1 MSAIPAVAGLVERWA
16 HLYAD
21 SKALSAGIMFA
32 HLAGVLGAGGLAIAA
47 DRASLLLPPGGGD
60 ADELAREIAR
70 LKSVH
75 AWVIAGLALTVAT
88 GVLQLFS
95 DLHTYLTAWIFWTK
109 MGLIA
114 LLLLNGWVRLRAE
127 QGIEAGGTAT
137 HLARFRRTSVASL
150 VLWFAVLLA
159 GAFLTTVS

>member
-1 MSAIPAVAGLVERWA
+1 MAPFAASGLVERWA

-21 SKALSAGIMFA
+21 SKALSAGIMFV
-32 HLAGVLGAGGLAIAA
+32 HLAGVLVAGGLAIAA
-47 DRASLLLPPGGGD
+47 DRVSLQLPAEAG
-60 ADELAREIAR
+60 EHLAREIER

-75 AWVIAGLALTVAT
+75 SWVMAGLALTVAT

-95 DLHTYLTAWIFWTK
+95 DLHTYLTAWLFWTK

-114 LLLLNGWVRLRAE
+114 LLLLNGWVRLQAE
-127 QGIEAGGTAT
+127 QAIEAGTVVP

-150 VLWFAVLLA
+150 ALWFAVLLA

>member
-1 MSAIPAVAGLVERWA
+1 VVATASGIVERWA

-21 SKALSAGIMFA
+21 SKALSAGIMFL
-32 HLAGVLGAGGLAIAA
+32 HLAGVLVAGGLAIAA
-47 DRASLLLPPGGGD
+47 DRVSLQLPAEAG
-60 ADELAREIAR
+60 EHLAREIER
-70 LKSVH
+70 LKAVH
-75 AWVIAGLALTVAT
+75 NWVIAGLGLTIAT

-95 DLHTYLTAWIFWTK
+95 DLHTYLTAWLFWTK

-114 LLLLNGWVRLRAE
+114 LLLVNGWVRLKAE
-127 QGIEAGGTAT
+127 QAIEAGAVVP
-137 HLARFRRTSVASL
+137 HLARFRRTSVVSL

>member
-1 MSAIPAVAGLVERWA
+1 MMAPVASGLVERWA

-21 SKALSAGIMFA
+21 SKALSAGIMFV

-47 DRASLLLPPGGGD
+47 DRVSLLLPAEAG
-60 ADELAREIAR
+60 EHLAREIER
-70 LKSVH
+70 LKAVH
-75 AWVIAGLALTVAT
+75 NWVIAGLALTVAT

-95 DLHTYLTAWIFWTK
+95 DLHTYLTAWLFWTK

-114 LLLLNGWVRLRAE
+114 LLLVNGWVRLKAE
-127 QGIEAGGTAT
+127 QAIETGAVVPY
-137 HLARFRRTSVASL
+137 LARFRRTSMVSL

>member
-1 MSAIPAVAGLVERWA
+1 MIAPAASGVVERWA

-21 SKALSAGIMFA
+21 SKALSAGIMFV
-32 HLAGVLGAGGLAIAA
+32 HLAGVLVAGGLAIAA
-47 DRASLLLPPGGGD
+47 DRVSLQLPAEAG
-60 ADELAREIAR
+60 EHLAREIER

-75 AWVIAGLALTVAT
+75 SWVMAGLALTVAT

-95 DLHTYLTAWIFWTK
+95 DLHTYLTAWLFWTK

-114 LLLLNGWVRLRAE
+114 LLLLNGWVRLKAE
-127 QGIEAGGTAT
+127 QAIEAGTVVPR
-137 HLARFRRTSVASL
+137 LARFRRTSVVSL

>member
-1 MSAIPAVAGLVERWA
+1 MVAAASGLVERWA

-21 SKALSAGIMFA
+21 SKALSAGIMFL
-32 HLAGVLGAGGLAIAA
+32 HLAGILGAGGIAIAA
-47 DRASLLLPPGGGD
+47 DRVSLQLPAHAG
-60 ADELAREIAR
+60 EHLAREIER
-70 LKSVH
+70 LKAVH
-75 AWVIAGLALTVAT
+75 TWVIAGLALTVAT

-95 DLHTYLTAWIFWTK
+95 DLHTYLTAWLFWTK

-114 LLLLNGWVRLRAE
+114 LLLVNGWVRLQAE
-127 QGIEAGGTAT
+127 RGIEAGGVMPYLT
-137 HLARFRRTSVASL
+137 RFRLTSVVSL

>member
-1 MSAIPAVAGLVERWA
+1 MAPFAASGLVERWA

-21 SKALSAGIMFA
+21 SKALSAGIMFV
-32 HLAGVLGAGGLAIAA
+32 HLAGVLVAGGLAIAA
-47 DRASLLLPPGGGD
+47 DRVSLLLPAEAG
-60 ADELAREIAR
+60 EHLAREIER
-70 LKSVH
+70 LKAVH
-75 AWVIAGLALTVAT
+75 NWVIAGLALTIAT

-95 DLHTYLTAWIFWTK
+95 DLHTYLTAWLLWTK

-114 LLLLNGWVRLRAE
+114 LLLLNGWVRLKAE
-127 QGIEAGGTAT
+127 QAIEAGTVVP
-137 HLARFRRTSVASL
+137 HLARFRRTSVVSL

>member
-1 MSAIPAVAGLVERWA
+1 MAPVASGLVERWA

-21 SKALSAGIMFA
+21 SKALSAGIMFV
-32 HLAGVLGAGGLAIAA
+32 HLAGVLVAGGFAIVA
-47 DRASLLLPPGGGD
+47 DRASLLLPAEAG
-60 ADELAREIAR
+60 ERLAREIER
-70 LKSVH
+70 LKDVH
-75 AWVIAGLALTVAT
+75 FWVMAGLTLTVAT
-88 GVLQLFS
+88 GLLQLFS

-114 LLLLNGWVRLRAE
+114 LLLVNGWVRLKAE
-127 QGIEAGGTAT
+127 QGIEAGGAAT
-137 HLARFRRTSVASL
+137 QLTRFQRTSVVSL

>member
-1 MSAIPAVAGLVERWA
+1 MAPVASGLVERWA

-21 SKALSAGIMFA
+21 SKALSAGIMFL
-32 HLAGVLGAGGLAIAA
+32 HLAGILGAGGIAIAA
-47 DRASLLLPPGGGD
+47 DRVSLLLPAEAG
-60 ADELAREIAR
+60 EHLASEIER
-70 LKSVH
+70 LKAVH
-75 AWVIAGLALTVAT
+75 YWVMAGLALTVAT

-114 LLLLNGWVRLRAE
+114 LLLVNGWVRLTAE
-127 QGIEAGGTAT
+127 RGIEAGVVAPYLT
-137 HLARFRRTSVASL
+137 RFRRTSVVSL

>member
-1 MSAIPAVAGLVERWA
+1 MAPAAAGLIERWA
-16 HLYAD
+16 HLYGD
-21 SKALSAGIMFA
+21 SKALSAGIMFV
-32 HLAGVLGAGGLAIAA
+32 HLAGVLLAGGFAIAA
-47 DRASLLLPPGGGD
+47 DRASLLLPAEAG
-60 ADELAREIAR
+60 EHLAREIER
-70 LKSVH
+70 LKAVH
-75 AWVIAGLALTVAT
+75 TWVIAGLALTVAT

-127 QGIEAGGTAT
+127 QGIESGTVMPN
-137 HLARFRRTSVASL
+137 LKRFRRTSVASL

>member
-1 MSAIPAVAGLVERWA
+1 MIAPAASGLVERWA

-21 SKALSAGIMFA
+21 SKALSAGIMFV
-32 HLAGVLGAGGLAIAA
+32 HLAGVLVAGGLAIAA
-47 DRASLLLPPGGGD
+47 DRVSLQLPAEAG
-60 ADELAREIAR
+60 EHLAREIER

-75 AWVIAGLALTVAT
+75 SWVMAGLALTVAT

-95 DLHTYLTAWIFWTK
+95 DLHTYLTAWLFWTK

-114 LLLLNGWVRLRAE
+114 LLLLNGWVRLKAE
-127 QGIEAGGTAT
+127 QAIDAGTVVP
-137 HLARFRRTSVASL
+137 HLARFRRTSVVSL